1 MAKVFFIA
9 PASAS
14 VGLTSVCLGLL
25 RALDSAGLRV
35 GFFKPFAQ
43 SSDSNQNEPSPK
55 DRSVIFAR
63 DLLGLNIPDP
73 MSAKYAHGLMSR
85 KEDSLLMEQ
94 VVQLFHS
101 VEQDADVVIVEGLV
115 SSSDDDYSAAINVQV
130 ARNLDA
136 EVILV
141 ATPADRNDAEL
152 EDYIRLNARLFA
164 DPSDPDVVGCILNK
178 VGATGTAEVGSELT
192 LPGSHSSPSNY
203 SYPGNYSS
211 PGNYSLPDMKDYR
224 KLTTLFDP
232 EAFHLIAQIPW
243 RPEFV
248 APRTSDI
255 TRALGARVINL
266 GDSDNRRVTYISVC
280 ARTLPNMVDRLK
292 PGTLVVTPGDR
303 EDILVACSLAALT
316 GVPLAG
322 LLLTGNL
329 EPDPRTMKL
338 CAPSMETGLPILAT
352 KTDTFTTANQ
362 LANLDTE
369 VPVDD
374 EERFERVM
382 TSIAGQIDIAW
393 LAEKVKVTRK
403 PRMSPAAFRYQLTNR
418 ARAANKTIVL
428 PEGNE
433 PRTVK
438 AAAICCERGIANCIL
453 LAREAEVRAV
463 AEAQGIQLPQGL
475 KVVDPEEVR
484 QHYVAPM
491 VELRKHKGLTSQMA
505 EAQLEDNVVLG
516 TMMLALGEVDG
527 LVSGAVHTTANTV
540 RPALQLIKARSD
552 CRIVSSVFFMCLPE
566 QVVVYGDCAINP
578 DPDAEELA
586 DIALQCA
593 DSAELFGIEAKV
605 AMLSYSTGTSGSG
618 SDVDK
623 VKEATKL
630 AKELRPDLLLDGPLQ
645 YDAAA
650 IADVASKKA
659 PNSPVAG
666 QATVFVFPD
675 LNTGNTT
682 YKAVQRSANV
692 ISVGPMLQGLKKP
705 VNDLSRGALVDDI
718 VFTIALTAVQA
729 TQSCEPVLEE
739 SVKA

>member
-9 PASAS
+9 PASAG

-43 SSDSNQNEPSPK
+43 SFDSNHDDPSPN
-55 DRSVIFAR
+55 DRSVVFAR
-63 DLLGLNIPDP
+63 EMMGLKVPAP
-73 MSAKYAHGLMSR
+73 MSVKYGHTLMSQ
-85 KEDSLLMEQ
+85 KQSSFLMEQ
-94 VVQLFHS
+94 VVQLFHTA
-101 VEQDADVVIVEGLV
+101 EEDADVVIVEGLV
-115 SSSDDDYSAAINVQV
+115 PSQGDDYSSSINVEV

-141 ATPADRNDAEL
+141 ATPEERTL
-152 EDYIRLNARLFA
+152 EDLEEHISLSARLFA
-164 DPSDPDVVGCILNK
+164 SPSDPDIIGCILNK
-178 VGATGTAEVGSELT
+178 TGSPAGHHYSKAALLAGAQDK
-192 LPGSHSSPSNY
+192 
-203 SYPGNYSS
+203 
-211 PGNYSLPDMKDYR
+211 PDIDYR
-224 KLTTLFDP
+224 EKSRLFHP
-232 EAFHLIAQIPW
+232 KKFHLIAQIPW
-243 RPEFV
+243 RPDLV

-255 TRALGARVINL
+255 TKALSARVINY
-266 GDSDNRRVTYISVC
+266 GDSEQRRVMQLSVV
-280 ARTLPNMVDRLK
+280 ARTLPNMVARLK
-292 PGTLVVTPGDR
+292 PGTLVVVPGDR
-303 EDILVACSLAALT
+303 EDIIVACSLAALT

-322 LLLTGNL
+322 LLLTGGL
-329 EPDPRTMKL
+329 EPDPRTLKL
-338 CAPSMETGLPILAT
+338 CLPAMDTGLPIIT
-352 KTDTFTTANQ
+352 TTEDTFTTANQ
-362 LANLDTE
+362 LATLDTE

-374 EERFERVM
+374 KDRFEMVVA
-382 TSIAGQIDIAW
+382 SVANQVDIEW
-393 LAEKVKVTRK
+393 LSEKVKITRQ
-403 PRMSPAAFRYQLTNR
+403 PRMSPAAFRYQLTKR
-418 ARAANKTIVL
+418 AREADKTIVL
-428 PEGNE
+428 PEGAE
-433 PRTVK
+433 PRTVQ
-438 AAAICCERGIANCIL
+438 AAAICSERGIARCIL
-453 LAREAEVRAV
+453 LGRKTEIESV
-463 AEAQGIQLPQGL
+463 AEAQGITLPDAIGII
-475 KVVDPEEVR
+475 DPEDVR
-484 QHYVAPM
+484 EKYIDPM
-491 VELRKHKGLTSQMA
+491 VELRKHKGLTPQMA

-516 TMMLALGEVDG
+516 TMMLAMGEVDG
-527 LVSGAVHTTANTV
+527 LVSGAIHTTANTV
-540 RPALQLIKARSD
+540 RPAFQLIKARPD

-593 DSAELFGIEAKV
+593 DSASLFGINPKV

-623 VKEATKL
+623 VKEATRL
-630 AKELRPDLLLDGPLQ
+630 AKEQRPELLLDGPLQ

-650 IADVASKKA
+650 IEDVARKKT
-659 PNSPVAG
+659 PNSKVAG

-729 TQSCEPVLEE
+729 TQNTEVL
-739 SVKA
+739 